1 VRQVRTEIGDQ
12 ARLLHEDG
20 RLKEAA
26 TLYER
31 ASASRPTDS
40 GLLGLA
46 GSLQI
51 QLGKHALAER
61 LLKRALARQ
70 PDHIEARH
78 NLGVAFMKMG
88 RHVEAAACFVEVSRQ
103 RPDHVPSLMG
113 LGQTSR
119 TQGDSEAA
127 MAAFRQVLAI
137 EPDNALALGLLG
149 SVVDQAGSPE
159 DAETLLHR
167 AVELRQDDASLHHNL
182 GNVLLRLG
190 KFTPAEVAFRHA
202 LALRPDSVAIFTD
215 LAGLL
220 LRLRRTR
227 EAVGMLSDSEDMAS
241 PPRGLSGFMTGM
253 LLAART
259 LNCQWEG
266 RKDLL
271 ARRLTVSVEPLGPA
285 DILFHETSPV
295 VQRRIFEAAAY
306 AQRRPSLP
314 ARPFRSRRGQR
325 IRIGYLSSDFQNHPT
340 AYLIA
345 EVFELHDRERFHISA
360 YSVGPDDSGPM
371 RRRIAAGVDEFR
383 ELGGLSNEEL
393 AEHIAADEPDILIDL
408 KGWTENNR
416 LEALARR
423 PAPIQAAWF
432 GLPATLGADWIDYTI
447 VDHVLAPSGAEAHYT
462 ERLVRLPHCY
472 LPTDRRR
479 VIAED
484 EPRSKFGL
492 PPTGLVLACFCQ
504 SMKITPEVFDIWT
517 RALKARPDAMLWL
530 LAMPPKA
537 MTNLRRE
544 AFVRGV
550 EPNRLI
556 FAPKI
561 PLEQHLARY
570 RHVDIALDTF
580 PYGSHTTAIDALWAG
595 CPQLAITGDVY
606 AARVSTSIVTAA
618 GLAELAAPSL
628 AAHEKMLLR
637 WCGDDD
643 ELTKLRTK
651 TSMLRRDAPLFDTP
665 RFVRSLESAYDQMM
679 ERHEAGLPPGD
690 IAIRDFTD
698 SRPVRAKDGSTTS
711 PAGA

>member
-1 VRQVRTEIGDQ
+1 MQNRNEIGDR
-12 ARLLHEDG
+12 ARLLHELG

-26 TLYER
+26 ALYER
-31 ASASRPTDS
+31 ALAFRPTDS
-40 GLLGLA
+40 DLLGLA
-46 GSLQI
+46 GALQL
-51 QLGKHALAER
+51 QLGKYALSER
-61 LLKRALARQ
+61 LLKRALSRK
-70 PDHIEARH
+70 PDHIEAKH

-88 RHVEAAACFVEVSRQ
+88 RHVEAAACFVEVSRR
-103 RPDHVPSLMG
+103 RPDHLPCLMG
-113 LGQTSR
+113 LGQAFR
-119 TQGDSEAA
+119 AQGDSEAA
-127 MAAFRQVLAI
+127 MAAFRRVLAM

-149 SVVDQAGSPE
+149 SLIDQAGCPE
-159 DAETLLHR
+159 NAETLLNR
-167 AVELRQDDASLHHNL
+167 AVELRPDDASLHHSL

-190 KFTPAEVAFRHA
+190 KFAPAEAAFRCA
-202 LALRPDSVAIFTD
+202 LALRPDSAPIFTD
-215 LAGLL
+215 LAALL

-227 EAVGMLSDSEDMAS
+227 EAVGMLSASDGMANDR
-241 PPRGLSGFMTGM
+241 RGLSGFMTGL

-259 LNCQWEG
+259 QDCQWEG
-266 RKDLL
+266 RQALL
-271 ARRLTVSVEPLGPA
+271 ARRLNVNVEPLGPA
-285 DILFHETSPV
+285 DILFHEASPLI
-295 VQRRIFEAAAY
+295 QRRIFEAAAHT
-306 AQRRPSLP
+306 QRQPSLP
-314 ARPFRSRRGQR
+314 ARPFPSLSGRR

-345 EVFELHDRERFHISA
+345 EVFELHDRARFHISA
-360 YSVGPDDSGPM
+360 YSVGPDDNGPM

-383 ELGGLSNEEL
+383 ELGGLPNEEL
-393 AEHIAADEPDILIDL
+393 AEHIAADQPDILIDL

-416 LEALARR
+416 IEALARR
-423 PAPIQAAWF
+423 PAPVQVAWF

-447 VDHVLAPSGAEAHYT
+447 VDHVLAPPGVEAHYT

-484 EPRSKFGL
+484 GARSKFGL

-504 SMKITPEVFDIWT
+504 SMKITPEVFDIWM
-517 RALKARPDAMLWL
+517 RALKARPEAVLWL

-544 AFVRGV
+544 ASARGV

-580 PYGSHTTAIDALWAG
+580 PYGSHTTATDALWAG

-618 GLAELAAPSL
+618 GLPELAASGL

-637 WCGDDD
+637 WCGDDGALA
-643 ELTKLRTK
+643 ELRTK
-651 TSMLRRDAPLFDTP
+651 TNVLRHDSPLFDSP
-665 RFVRSLESAYDQMM
+665 RFVRNLEIAYGQMA
-679 ERHEAGLPPGD
+679 ERHEARLRPSD
-690 IAIRDFTD
+690 ISIRDFTD
-698 SRPVRAKDGSTTS
+698 GRAIPAMDGSTAS
-711 PAGA
+711 PSWA